1 MIRMDER
8 LMIRVAPFGMDLVLS
23 IYGLA
28 APLLLIELKASP
40 VELGLIGTMTAAV
53 HMALAHRMGPLS
65 DRFGRRRLI
74 LLSPLLLALSALL
87 AAATHQVK
95 VILMLS
101 ALNGLCLS
109 LFWPPLQ
116 AWVSEL
122 RTETDVARN
131 IGTLNMAWTAAY
143 LLGPIFSGFLF
154 SLHSRLPF
162 LCAAAFAV
170 CLFLLG
176 YTSIHDRKAAISEKP
191 ATQSETRK
199 PIRNFLYA
207 VWIANFV
214 SWFVLGNTRYLFP
227 KLATELGNGPQTI
240 GILMGCLGFSLFVGF
255 FALRTDTRWHFRRRY
270 LFGAQALGAMGLLII
285 FAAKEAFWFALA
297 LALVGLSASVT
308 YYSSLLYAV
317 RLSAQ
322 KGKGTGRHESILSMG
337 ALLGPLLGGLAA
349 QATGL
354 RTPYLICFGFLLVA
368 VFLELVLLG
377 RISLA
382 EREIDPNQ
390 RP

>member
-1 MIRMDER
+1 MIRIDER

-28 APLLLIELKASP
+28 APLLLIELSANP
-40 VELGLIGTMTAAV
+40 IELGLIGTMTAAV

-87 AAATHQVK
+87 AATTHQVK
-95 VILMLS
+95 VILLLS

-143 LLGPIFSGFLF
+143 LLGPLLTGFLF

-170 CLFLLG
+170 LLFLLG
-176 YTSIHDRKAAISEKP
+176 YTSIHDRKTVASEKP
-191 ATQSETRK
+191 LTPRETRG

-227 KLATELGNGPQTI
+227 KLATELGNGPRTI
-240 GILMGCLGFSLFVGF
+240 GVLMGCLGFSLFLGF
-255 FALRTDTRWHFRRRY
+255 FALRTDTRWHFRKRY

-285 FAAKEAFWFALA
+285 FVSREAFWFALA

-322 KGKGTGRHESILSMG
+322 KGKGTGRHESILSTG

-354 RTPYLICFGFLLVA
+354 RTPYLICLAFLLAA
-368 VFLELVLLG
+368 VCLEVLLLRG
-377 RISLA
+377 TRPL
-382 EREIDPNQ
+382 REEV
-390 RP
+390 

>member
-1 MIRMDER
+1 
-8 LMIRVAPFGMDLVLS
+8 
-23 IYGLA
+23 
-28 APLLLIELKASP
+28 
-40 VELGLIGTMTAAV
+40 
-53 HMALAHRMGPLS
+53 
-65 DRFGRRRLI
+65 
-74 LLSPLLLALSALL
+74 
-87 AAATHQVK
+87 
-95 VILMLS
+95 
-101 ALNGLCLS
+101 
-109 LFWPPLQ
+109 
-116 AWVSEL
+116 
-122 RTETDVARN
+122 
-131 IGTLNMAWTAAY
+131 
-143 LLGPIFSGFLF
+143 
-154 SLHSRLPF
+154 
-162 LCAAAFAV
+162 
-170 CLFLLG
+170 
-176 YTSIHDRKAAISEKP
+176 
-191 ATQSETRK
+191 
-199 PIRNFLYA
+199 
-207 VWIANFV
+207 
-214 SWFVLGNTRYLFP
+214 
-227 KLATELGNGPQTI
+227 
-240 GILMGCLGFSLFVGF
+240 
-255 FALRTDTRWHFRRRY
+255 
-270 LFGAQALGAMGLLII
+270 MGLLII